1 MGGSGVQE
9 GFPELRF
16 MCKNRIL
23 VKMPGEPEQESKRTG
38 VGESQ
43 DSVNGLVT
51 TSSHVHSLC
60 GS

>member
-1 MGGSGVQE
+1 
-9 GFPELRF
+9 

-23 VKMPGEPEQESKRTG
+23 VKMPGEPERESKRTG

-43 DSVNGLVT
+43 DSMNGLVT
-51 TSSHVHSLC
+51 TGSHVHSLC